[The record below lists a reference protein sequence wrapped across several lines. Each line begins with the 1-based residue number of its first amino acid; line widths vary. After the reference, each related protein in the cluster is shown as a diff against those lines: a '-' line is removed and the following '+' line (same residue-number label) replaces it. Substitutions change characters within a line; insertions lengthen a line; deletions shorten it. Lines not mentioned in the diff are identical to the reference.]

1 MERLR
6 PFQYFQRNTF
16 FCEWQQKHSVLTL
29 LTLIWVLYLT
39 RQFGPASGLNWISKS
54 WPLEFSALTGINF
67 SFRASLWYSASCI
80 SICSEE
86 KRAKIVEEIQ
96 VKSLAKSIHILLH
109 ADFWVALYKHDSES
123 CHRMQELYVLT
134 VQQFALFGLSAVLCF
149 FQNLLCKVC
158 MVGETEWFHLWFPYS
173 SPIFFLA
180 SVFWGL
186 VDRERKFPWKDYK

>member
-1 MERLR
+1 MKFHGEVK
-6 PFQYFQRNTF
+6 TF
-16 FCEWQQKHSVLTL
+16 PIFPKKHIFLWVATVLTL

-80 SICSEE
+80 SIYSEE
-86 KRAKIVEEIQ
+86 KRAKIVEETQ

-149 FQNLLCKVC
+149 FQNLLCKVSQC
-158 MVGETEWFHLWFPYS
+158 VWVSLNGFTCGFPTHLPY
-173 SPIFFLA
+173 FFLPQ
-180 SVFWGL
+180 FFE
-186 VDRERKFPWKDYK
+186 D